1 MVSERIYQLFYKSIP
16 SFLFLTSIHKK
27 NMEEVYVKVVQIM
40 SEIKKP
46 PIGITPKFINE
57 GIRKREIIAAIM
69 RYLEADYKI
78 PLEWV
83 AEYNELARDGGQ

>member
-1 MVSERIYQLFYKSIP
+1 M
-16 SFLFLTSIHKK
+16 
-27 NMEEVYVKVVQIM
+27 N
-40 SEIKKP
+40 EIKKP

-83 AEYNELARDGGQ
+83 VEYNELAKDGAV